1 MFCIKCGRELEDEAN
16 FCPVCGTRRAEAPDK
31 ISKDE
36 KKRPVRK
43 VKGRRLAAIVLVLIA
58 LVLATVLIIGGQS
71 KGKAGSKPVVNAEP
85 TTSVSTPAKSDKPGS
100 GLTTKDE
107 LKDKY
112 DVKSTPKPTPKP
124 TAKPKSSKSG
134 SGLVTKDDLFKK
146 YPGKSDSA
154 AQTEQVSGATEN

>member
-16 FCPVCGTRRAEAPDK
+16 FCPVCGTRRAEAPDM

-36 KKRPVRK
+36 KNRPVRK
-43 VKGRRLAAIVLVLIA
+43 VKGRRLAAIVLALVA
-58 LVLATVLIIGGQS
+58 LVLAAVLIFCGQS
-71 KGKAGSKPVVNAEP
+71 KGKAGSKPVVNAET
-85 TTSVSTPAKSDKPGS
+85 TTSVSTPAKSDKSGS

-107 LKDKY
+107 LRDKY
-112 DVKSTPKPTPKP
+112 EVKSTPKPT
-124 TAKPKSSKSG
+124 TKPKSSKSG